1 MVVMSVA
8 AEALFEMEPVDPPT
22 AEDGPRPP
30 VDKVFR
36 PFDPGQVLLLPPSLD
51 EWLPADHL
59 ARFVAEIVDSG
70 LDLSAIYAGYTE
82 ARGFPPYDPR
92 LMVRLLVYGY
102 TIGVR
107 SSRAIERRCVDD
119 VGFRYLAASQ
129 VPDFR
134 SIARFRRR
142 HLEALADLLLQSLR
156 LAQRM
161 GMVSM
166 GRVALD
172 GTKLRANASRH
183 KAMSYDR
190 LCEKEAMVA
199 AEVAALR
206 EQIEAMLA
214 DAEATDQVE
223 DDRFGPDG
231 RETGLPTELARR
243 EARLAKM
250 REAKAALEAEAA
262 ERARA
267 AAGQR
272 ERDRQQRRNRN
283 GNGNSDGDGGTGIN
297 EQAIAAAGKR
307 AAEAARPKPKAQ
319 RNFTDPES
327 RIMKNS
333 DGAFIQGYN
342 GQAVV
347 DEDNQIIVGAD
358 VTDCASDC
366 PSFTPMLDEA
376 EASTGTAPR
385 EAVVDAGYCSGE
397 NLDAAAERKA
407 SKGTETFMATGRLK
421 RGEKVPPAPRG
432 RIPKDATA
440 KQRMARKLRTKRGRA
455 AYTRRKAIVEPVFG
469 QMATLQDAK
478 RLLLRGIDGARGEWR
493 LLAACHN
500 LRKIFNHAGS
510 VDQLAATLG

>member
-1 MVVMSVA
+1 MVVMSVT
-8 AEALFEMEPVDPPT
+8 AEALFEMEPVGPPT
-22 AEDGPRPP
+22 ADAPRPP

-36 PFDPGQVLLLPPSLD
+36 SFDPGQVLLLPPSLD

-59 ARFVAEIVDSG
+59 ARFVAEVVDTA
-70 LDLSAIYAGYTE
+70 LDLSPIYGDYTE
-82 ARGFPPYDPR
+82 ARGYPPYDPR

-102 TIGVR
+102 ATGVR

-119 VGFRYLAASQ
+119 VGFRYLAAGW

-142 HLEALADLLLQSLR
+142 HLDALAGLLLQSLR

-161 GMVSM
+161 GLVRM

-172 GTKLRANASRH
+172 GTKLRAAASRH

-190 LCEKEAMVA
+190 LCEKEAAVA

-206 EQIEAMLA
+206 GQIEAMLA
-214 DAEATDQVE
+214 DAETVDQAE
-223 DDRFGPDG
+223 DARYGVDG
-231 RETGLPTELARR
+231 RAVDLPGELARR

-262 ERARA
+262 ERARVA
-267 AAGQR
+267 AEQR
-272 ERDRQQRRNRN
+272 ERDRQTRRRTPNDDDN
-283 GNGNSDGDGGTGIN
+283 DGDSGAVID
-297 EQAIAAAGKR
+297 ERAVAEAGER
-307 AAEAARPKPKAQ
+307 AARAARPKPKAQ

-333 DGAFIQGYN
+333 DGAFVQGYN

-347 DEDNQIIVGAD
+347 DAEHQIIVGAD
-358 VTDCASDC
+358 LTDCASDC
-366 PSFTPMLDEA
+366 PSFTPMLDQA
-376 EASTGTAPR
+376 EANAGTAPR
-385 EAVVDAGYCSGE
+385 EALVDAGYCSAD
-397 NLDAAAERKA
+397 NLAAAAARKTER
-407 SKGTETFMATGRLK
+407 GTDTFMATGRLSH
-421 RGEKVPPAPRG
+421 GEKMPAAPRG
-432 RIPKDATA
+432 RIPADATA
-440 KQRMARKLRTKRGRA
+440 KERMARALRTKRGRA
-455 AYTRRKAIVEPVFG
+455 AYARRKVIVEPVFG
-469 QMATLQDAK
+469 QMATLQDGK

-500 LRKIFNHAGS
+500 LRKIFIHTGS
-510 VDQLAATLG
+510 AARVAAVTG